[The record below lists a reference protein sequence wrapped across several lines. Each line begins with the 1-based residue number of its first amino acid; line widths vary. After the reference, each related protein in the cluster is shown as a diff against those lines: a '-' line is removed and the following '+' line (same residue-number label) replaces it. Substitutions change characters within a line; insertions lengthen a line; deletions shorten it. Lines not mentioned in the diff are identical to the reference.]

1 MDIQIIEWLRQDMKT
16 MTDRIEKIDEK
27 VDQLLNFKYK
37 VIGGT
42 ILASL
47 IITAAFQIVL
57 AFIQRGDA

>member
-1 MDIQIIEWLRQDMKT
+1 MDIQILEWLRQDMKT